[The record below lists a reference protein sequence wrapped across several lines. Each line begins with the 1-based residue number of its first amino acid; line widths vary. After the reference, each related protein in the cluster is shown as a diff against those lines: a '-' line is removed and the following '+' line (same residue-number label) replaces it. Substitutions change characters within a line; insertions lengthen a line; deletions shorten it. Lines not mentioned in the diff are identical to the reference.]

1 MTEERKAEIQDVV
14 EKVFQQY
21 DITKTPYK
29 FIKVIC
35 QNENIS
41 LLPVPNFSDDI
52 EGWIQNIDGQYDI
65 LYNENKIEERQNFT
79 LAHELGHY
87 FLQHLKQGSLIDS
100 EESLTKNN
108 DEKECEANYFAS
120 NFLLPKKLVEKEFNS
135 IITFSTR
142 LKNVKIPLTI
152 SQNGYQFSNWTII
165 HTKLCKKFKVSKEF
179 LCFRL
184 DSLNLINNLLY

>member
-1 MTEERKAEIQDVV
+1 MTEARKTEIQNVV

-21 DITKTPYK
+21 GITKTPYK

-41 LLPVPNFSDDI
+41 LIPVPGFSDDI
-52 EGWIQNIDGQYDI
+52 EAWIENIDGRYDI
-65 LYNENKIEERQNFT
+65 LYNQNKIEERQNFT

-87 FLQHLKQGSLIDS
+87 FLQHLKQGSLVDN

-120 NFLLPKKLVEKEFNS
+120 NFLLPKDLIRKEFFR
-135 IITFSTR
+135 IINYSR
-142 LKNVKIPLTI
+142 RIKKAKIPLDI
-152 SQNGYQFSNWTII
+152 SQNGYQFSNWKII
-165 HTKLCKKFKVSKEF
+165 YTNLCKKYRVSKEF